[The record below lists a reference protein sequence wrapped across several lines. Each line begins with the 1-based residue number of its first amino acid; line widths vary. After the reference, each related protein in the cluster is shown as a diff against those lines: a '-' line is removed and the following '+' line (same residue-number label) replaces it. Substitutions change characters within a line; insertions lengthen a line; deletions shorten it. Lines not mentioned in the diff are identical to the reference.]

1 MRNYDN
7 TFPLN
12 PWISLLFFLCNFYR
26 CTFLLKR
33 ANRHVLFVRVLDMI
47 SEYVGV
53 SVHSFIY
60 HLWHLAVLSLSFSH
74 LKRTHFSIRNPVV
87 TFAFE
92 GWWYFLSQRHLC
104 TYLSRAVFPRP
115 PPISS
120 SPFCTALSF
129 SQHGCYRRHWG
140 LQWCPVSW
148 KYPLSFLLPAVS
160 WFIFNIP
167 TSSSPPPPYVLH
179 TYLWHLHTSLY
190 FYLLFY
196 FVPVR
201 QWWKIT
207 FQQQILPLSLCTILQ
222 IHFFVCVLLPQM
234 WHIRTCTS
242 DHSWIMWMHVNACEQ
257 KSFVWLVNSFR
268 RGSFAMGLGGLNSLR
283 WCFILKG
290 SFTQNGNSVI
300 IYSPSCCSKPL
311 WLTFFC
317 RTQRK
322 IFWWM
327 LVI

>member
-1 MRNYDN
+1 M
-7 TFPLN
+7 
-12 PWISLLFFLCNFYR
+12 
-26 CTFLLKR
+26 
-33 ANRHVLFVRVLDMI
+33 
-47 SEYVGV
+47 
-53 SVHSFIY
+53 HSFIY

-74 LKRTHFSIRNPVV
+74 LKRTHFSHQKSRCDFCVWGVV
-87 TFAFE
+87 ILPFATASL
-92 GWWYFLSQRHLC
+92 YIS
-104 TYLSRAVFPRP
+104 FPGCVSSSP

-222 IHFFVCVLLPQM
+222 IRFFVCA
-234 WHIRTCTS
+234 CTS
-242 DHSWIMWMHVNACEQ
+242 DVTHTYMYIWPQLNNVNACEQ

-268 RGSFAMGLGGLNSLR
+268 RGSFAMGLGGLNGLR

-290 SFTQNGNSVI
+290 SFTQNENCHHLLTLMLFQTSVTYFLLQNTKKDILMNVGN
-300 IYSPSCCSKPL
+300 
-311 WLTFFC
+311 
-317 RTQRK
+317 RTLPFYWPK
-322 IFWWM
+322 K
-327 LVI
+327 